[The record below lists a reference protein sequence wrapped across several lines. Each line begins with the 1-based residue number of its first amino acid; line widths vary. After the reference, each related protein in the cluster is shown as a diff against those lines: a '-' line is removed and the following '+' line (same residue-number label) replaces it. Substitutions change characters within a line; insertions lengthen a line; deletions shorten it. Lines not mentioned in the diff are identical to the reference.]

1 MKRPSVQEIKDK
13 LKVYGIQTDVFLSD
27 RKTILVEPKDDVKS
41 KRLWDKMHRDGYLLV
56 PDGNEYYSVKRKEY

>member
-13 LKVYGIQTDVFLSD
+13 LKRYGIQTDVFLSD
-27 RKTILVEPKDDVKS
+27 RKTILVEPKDNVKS

-56 PDGNEYYSVKRKEY
+56 PDGNEYYSVKRKEN